1 MNSTSLDSLLDTV
14 EPREDIRRVSAEPR
28 DGYVLN
34 PWSGLYQETEAAY
47 RDRLRI
53 AEALSA

>member
-1 MNSTSLDSLLDTV
+1 MNSTRLDSLLDSV
-14 EPREDIRRVSAEPR
+14 QPRDDVRRVSAEPH

-47 RDRLRI
+47 RDRLRM

>member
-1 MNSTSLDSLLDTV
+1 MHSMSLDSLLDSV
-14 EPREDIRRVSAEPR
+14 EPRDDVRRVSAEPR
-28 DGYVLN
+28 DGYVLD